1 MATKKVDKTKII
13 KHGTDEHAALLG
25 LRKAAPED
33 KLVLSGWTLLDM
45 TAYGPQTTESYLTEV
60 LRQKVSELKAG
71 PPKHQGDPNKA
82 GYLPPMF
89 NPEQ

>member
-1 MATKKVDKTKII
+1 MAKQTVNKTRII

-25 LRKAAPED
+25 LRKAGAED
-33 KLVLSGWTLLDM
+33 TMVLSGWTLLDM
-45 TAYGPQTTESYLTEV
+45 TAYGPQTTEAYLKEV

-71 PPKHQGDPNKA
+71 PPKVQQLD
-82 GYLPPMF
+82 LPPMF